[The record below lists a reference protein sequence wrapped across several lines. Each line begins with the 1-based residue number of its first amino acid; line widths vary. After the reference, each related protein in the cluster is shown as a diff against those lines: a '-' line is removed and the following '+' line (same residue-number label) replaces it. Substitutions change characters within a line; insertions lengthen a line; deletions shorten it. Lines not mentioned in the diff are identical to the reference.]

1 MQLEED
7 DLPYR
12 KGSNAT
18 VRSEGT
24 GTEYYA
30 KVNISIKH
38 QLSFLKWK
46 KKWSKLPFSI
56 TKLT

>member
-1 MQLEED
+1 MFIQSCLSCFRTVQLEED

-30 KVNISIKH
+30 KVDNFPYHIKH
-38 QLSFLKWK
+38 G
-46 KKWSKLPFSI
+46 
-56 TKLT
+56 TDV